1 METQEQAVAAQPSSS
16 WLRGVN
22 HVGVTVVNL
31 DDALAFYRDVFGL
44 EPALVTEAGGP
55 PIAEMFQVPGADFKV
70 AFLPIGNTVWELVQ
84 YKTPGA
90 KTKPRHDEIGGMH
103 ACLEV
108 SNMDEALQALEE
120 HGGDVPDAPLD
131 IPEGPMTGARIAY
144 VRDPNGVQLEL
155 LQPAPN

>member
-1 METQEQAVAAQPSSS
+1 METREQAVSAQPSS

-22 HVGVTVVNL
+22 HVGVTVANL

-55 PIAEMFQVPGADFKV
+55 PIEEMFQVPGADFKV

-90 KTKPRHDEIGGMH
+90 RTKPRHDDIGGMH

-108 SNMDEALQALEE
+108 SNMDEALQVLKE
-120 HGGDVPDAPLD
+120 HGVEVPHAPLD

-155 LQPAPN
+155 LQPAPQ